1 MHTESAA
8 MPRLEITSVETYDVR
23 FPTSRTL
30 DGSDAMNPDPDYSA
44 PYVILHTNEEN
55 LQGHGFA
62 FTIGPGTEICV
73 AAINALTP
81 WVLGSDAESLFA
93 DMGGFYR
100 RLIGVSQFR
109 WLGPEKG
116 VMHMAIGAV
125 LNAVWDLYAKV
136 RGVPVWK
143 LLVDLSPE
151 EVVSLVDFRYLTD
164 VLTPDDATAILRDQA
179 PGKVEREA
187 TLIAEGIPAY
197 TTSAGWLGYDDDKI
211 RRLCREAIADGFTHI
226 KLKVGH
232 NLEDDVRR
240 CRVVREVIGPDRFL
254 MVDANQVWS
263 VPDAIS
269 WMARLAE
276 FDLLW
281 IEEPTSPDDIL
292 GHAAIAKAV
301 APVGV
306 ASGEHI
312 HNRVMFKQFLQ
323 AGALSFCQIDACRVA
338 SVNEV
343 VAILLL
349 AARFGVPV
357 CPHAGGVGLC
367 ELVVHL
373 AAFDAIAVSG
383 IHDER
388 IVEYV
393 GHLHEHF
400 VEPVHVERARYR
412 LPRVPGYAAILP
424 ASIER
429 YRYPGGAE
437 WSTHE
442 GDGGAAILRPG

>member
-1 MHTESAA
+1 MERAA
-8 MPRLEITSVETYDVR
+8 MPQRLLITELETLDVR

-44 PYVILHTNEEN
+44 PYVILRTSDPTLE
-55 LQGHGFA
+55 GHGFA

-73 AAINALTP
+73 AAIDALAP
-81 WVLGSDAESLFA
+81 WVVGSDAENLFA
-93 DMGGFYR
+93 DMGAFYR

-125 LNAVWDLYAKV
+125 LNAVWDLFAKSS
-136 RGVPVWK
+136 GVPVWK
-143 LLVDLSPE
+143 LLVDMSPE
-151 EVVSLVDFRYLTD
+151 QVVSLVDFRYLTD
-164 VLTPDDATAILRDQA
+164 AITPESALSMLQA
-179 PGKVEREA
+179 QTPGKAEREA
-187 TLIAEGIPAY
+187 RLLAEGIPAY

-226 KLKVGH
+226 KLKVGR

-240 CRVVREVIGPDRFL
+240 CRVVREVIGPERYL

-276 FDLLW
+276 FNLLW

-292 GHAAIAKAV
+292 GHAAIARAV
-301 APVGV
+301 APIGV

-323 AGALSFCQIDACRVA
+323 ADALSFCQIDACRVA

-349 AARFGVPV
+349 AAKFGVPV

-383 IHDER
+383 IHDQR
-388 IVEYV
+388 VVEYV

-400 VEPVHVERARYR
+400 AEPVRVERARYH
-412 LPRVPGYAAILP
+412 LPAAPGYAEILP
-424 ASIER
+424 ASLDA
-429 YRYPGGAE
+429 YRYPDGAI
-437 WSTHE
+437 WAVR
-442 GDGGAAILRPG
+442 DPA